1 MSLFV
6 PDASAMDALGQ
17 QLQQPASW
25 RGMVC
30 LRGELGAGKTTLV
43 RSLLR
48 GLGYSGRVKSPTY
61 TLVEPYELGDR
72 MVYHLD
78 LYRLAA
84 PDELEWLGI
93 RDLLTDTD
101 LLLVE
106 WPERGQGVLPQPD
119 LDITIEY
126 AGEGRSIEMQA
137 HTPRGRQMLA
147 GWPVMESETTPLI

>member
-6 PDASAMDALGQ
+6 PDAGAMGALGI
-17 QLQQPASW
+17 QLSDPASW
-25 RGMVC
+25 RGVVW
-30 LRGELGAGKTTLV
+30 LQGDLGAGKTTLV

-48 GLGYSGRVKSPTY
+48 GLGYAGRVKSPTY
-61 TLVEPYELGDR
+61 TLLEPYELDDR

-93 RDLLTDTD
+93 RDLLTDND

-106 WPERGQGVLPQPD
+106 WPERGQGMLPEPD
-119 LDITIEY
+119 LDLVIDY
-126 AGEGRSIEMQA
+126 AGEGRRLSARVTTE
-137 HTPRGRQMLA
+137 RGARMLA
-147 GWPVMESETTPLI
+147 SLSLPGMEITP

>member
-6 PDASAMDALGQ
+6 PDAESMEALGQ
-17 QLQQPASW
+17 QLSDPACW
-25 RGMVC
+25 RGVVW
-30 LRGELGAGKTTLV
+30 LQGDLGAGKTTLV

-48 GLGYSGRVKSPTY
+48 GLGYPGRVKSPTY
-61 TLVEPYELGDR
+61 TLLEPYELDDR

-78 LYRLAA
+78 LYRLAS

-106 WPERGQGVLPQPD
+106 WPERG
-119 LDITIEY
+119 E
-126 AGEGRSIEMQA
+126 
-137 HTPRGRQMLA
+137 
-147 GWPVMESETTPLI
+147 

>member
-6 PDASAMDALGQ
+6 PDAGAMDALGI
-17 QLQQPASW
+17 QLSDPASW
-25 RGMVC
+25 RGVVW
-30 LRGELGAGKTTLV
+30 LQGDLGAGKTTLV

-48 GLGYSGRVKSPTY
+48 GLGYAGRVKSPTY
-61 TLVEPYELGDR
+61 TLLEPYELDDR

-93 RDLLTDTD
+93 RDLLTDND

-106 WPERGQGVLPQPD
+106 WPERGQGVLPEPD
-119 LDITIEY
+119 LDLVIAY
-126 AGEGRSIEMQA
+126 AGEGRRLSARVTTE
-137 HTPRGRQMLA
+137 RGARMLA
-147 GWPVMESETTPLI
+147 SLSLPGMEITP